1 MPCFKSVPARAARA
15 RPRSASPDFP
25 MRPHARLQSCP
36 HRVVTRVSYS
46 HSYVMEPV
54 QLGPACVR
62 SAHRH
67 SLEDARVG
75 LSQTDRPVAAIGRR
89 SEGGVHFRELE
100 LSPGRAPDVARSPAA
115 CPSRRA
121 EPARPPPRTLRRD
134 GRESALRCARTS
146 KPSGAHP
153 SSGPPRT
160 RSRRLR
166 PGTAATASRVSR
178 SAARASRAACSG
190 LHGGQRRV
198 LEKPGAGAL
207 AMTITAGGSSQGG
220 PWHRRCGLV
229 PSPIPVTFERGA
241 SCASRACARTPTTP
255 RGQRTPLELP
265 PREGRGGAAELGVLE
280 HVAAIP
286 RPLPASSR
294 VRAASVP

>member
-36 HRVVTRVSYS
+36 HRVVTRAHYS
-46 HSYVMEPV
+46 PRD
-54 QLGPACVR
+54 GTGACVR

-100 LSPGRAPDVARSPAA
+100 LSQAALHMSRGHLRRVHPDEQSRPARLLERPARRSPSP
-115 CPSRRA
+115 PS
-121 EPARPPPRTLRRD
+121 
-134 GRESALRCARTS
+134 RCARTS

-220 PWHRRCGLV
+220 PCHRRCELV

-241 SCASRACARTPTTP
+241 SCASRACARTPTTRRGYASASTRIFASP
-255 RGQRTPLELP
+255 RR
-265 PREGRGGAAELGVLE
+265 
-280 HVAAIP
+280 I
-286 RPLPASSR
+286 RPLT
-294 VRAASVP
+294 VPGGRPN